1 MSSRIVYNSKTITFP
16 RGGQDFH
23 VDYLG
28 PRLINESP
36 ADIAEILNVGPS
48 VLISAAFRDFQNSES
63 THATFKRNIYQ
74 WFEWARKGGTFT
86 FAKDSTKVSST
97 TLSAGASS
105 GGSSLTVASTS
116 GIVAGDQI
124 ILRSDTDIELAKVSS
139 IPVSGTISLTE
150 TLNVAFASGSV
161 VRHEFY
167 WSARLQ
173 EYRKH
178 CIVDKIVDGRFD
190 VELFL
195 KEDWS

>member
-16 RGGQDFH
+16 RSGQTLQ

-48 VLISAAFRDFQNSES
+48 VLISAAFREYENSNT

-74 WFEWARKGGTFT
+74 WFEWARQGYPFT

-97 TLSAGASS
+97 TLTAGAGAGATALTVSSISGISS
-105 GGSSLTVASTS
+105 G
-116 GIVAGDQI
+116 DQL
-124 ILRSDTDIELAKVSS
+124 ILRSDTDIELVKVNGAPAGST
-139 IPVSGTISLTE
+139 VNVTE
-150 TLNVAFASGSV
+150 TLNFAFASGSV
-161 VRHEFY
+161 LRHEFY

-173 EYRKH
+173 DYRRH
-178 CIVDKIVDGRFD
+178 CIIDKIVDGRFD
-190 VELFL
+190 VELLL
-195 KEDWS
+195 KEDWT